1 MISAEVDSFNK
12 VVMALLKIGEPV
24 GAIGSGE
31 EVIDVIAR
39 GGRENAVNDLG
50 LVGDFFGLGDGL
62 GEERVVELNHPP
74 DVGATGVEKQQSLG
88 SKIMNPTPK
97 SRTTTG
103 FTACGDNSPLTT
115 LNKPPGFSHRN
126 NIWIETG
133 QRGEGL

>member
-1 MISAEVDSFNK
+1 MDEFTGQAFEERFFLLFMISAEVDSFNK

-74 DVGATGVEKQQSLG
+74 DVGATGVEIL
-88 SKIMNPTPK
+88 
-97 SRTTTG
+97 
-103 FTACGDNSPLTT
+103 FL
-115 LNKPPGFSHRN
+115 
-126 NIWIETG
+126 
-133 QRGEGL
+133 